1 MQITY
6 ATRAASSDV
15 PNDDYVL
22 ATETFALVLDGAT
35 APAGVNSGCI
45 HDVPWL
51 TAQLA
56 SHQARL
62 LAIEPALELREVLR
76 ESIVLTCAS
85 HAGTC
90 DLANR
95 DSPSS
100 TSALARMRGGRFEHC
115 VLGDSGVVIQHT
127 DGAVTAVVDDRTSYL
142 PSYTREAVS
151 TLRNT
156 DEGFW
161 IASIKPEAA
170 DRALCGSVPAADVR
184 RVALVTDGATRL
196 VERYGWSWAKLLDRL
211 EEDGPDAVID
221 DVRREDAQV
230 VQGVHRGKWPHD
242 DISILFWSIA
252 GGAR

>member
-6 ATRAASSDV
+6 ATRPASADV

-22 ATETFALVLDGAT
+22 AAGTFALMLDGAT
-35 APAGVNSGCI
+35 APVDVETGCI

-62 LAIEPALELREVLR
+62 LAAEPTLELREVLR
-76 ESIVLTCAS
+76 ESIVRTCTS
-85 HAGTC
+85 HADTC
-90 DLANR
+90 DLTNR

-100 TSALARMRGGRFEHC
+100 TSALARVQAGRFEHC
-115 VLGDSGVVIQHT
+115 VLGDSGVIVQHV
-127 DGAVTAVVDDRTSYL
+127 DGTVTAVVDDRTSYL
-142 PSYTREAVS
+142 PSYTRESVS
-151 TLRNT
+151 ALRNT

-170 DRALCGSVPAADVR
+170 DRALCGSTPLSGVR

-196 VERYGWSWAKLLDRL
+196 IERYGWSWEAFIDRL
-211 EEDGPDAVID
+211 EEGGPDAVID

-230 VQGVHRGKWPHD
+230 PRGVHRGKWPHD
-242 DISILFWSIA
+242 DISILLWSIA

>member
-6 ATRAASSDV
+6 ATRRANADM

-22 ATETFALVLDGAT
+22 AAETYALVLDGAT
-35 APAGVNSGCI
+35 APAGIDSGCI

-62 LAIEPALELREVLR
+62 LATEPMLELREVLR
-76 ESIVLTCAS
+76 ESIERTCAS
-85 HAGTC
+85 HADTC

-100 TSALARMRGGRFEHC
+100 TSALARVRGGRFEHC
-115 VLGDSGVVIQHT
+115 VLGDSGVVIQHV
-127 DGAVTAVVDDRTSYL
+127 DGTVTAVVDDRTSYL

-151 TLRNT
+151 ALRNT

-161 IASIKPEAA
+161 IASIRPEAA
-170 DRALCGSVPAADVR
+170 DYALCGSVPVAEVR

-196 VERYGWSWAKLLDRL
+196 TERYGWSWEKLMDRL
-211 EEDGPDAVID
+211 AEDGPDAVID
-221 DVRREDAQV
+221 DVRREDAQIP
-230 VQGVHRGKWPHD
+230 QGVHRGKWPHD
-242 DISILFWSIA
+242 DISILFWSVA

>member
-6 ATRAASSDV
+6 ATKAAGSDA

-22 ATETFALVLDGAT
+22 ATESFAVMLDGAT
-35 APAGVNSGCI
+35 APAGIDSGCI
-45 HDVPWL
+45 HNVPWL

-62 LAIEPALELREVLR
+62 LATEPTRELREVLR
-76 ESIVLTCAS
+76 ESIVRTCAS
-85 HAGTC
+85 HADTC
-90 DLANR
+90 DITNR

-100 TSALARMRGGRFEHC
+100 TSIMARVRGARFEYC

-127 DGAVTAVVDDRTSYL
+127 DSTVTAVVDDRTSYL

-151 TLRNT
+151 SLRNT
-156 DEGFW
+156 DAGFW

-170 DRALCGSVPAADVR
+170 DRALCGSVPVADVR
-184 RVALVTDGATRL
+184 RAVLVTDGATRL
-196 VERYGWSWAKLLDRL
+196 TERYSWSWEKLLDRI
-211 EEDGPDAVID
+211 EEDGPEAVIEE
-221 DVRREDAQV
+221 VRREDAQV
-230 VQGVHRGKWPHD
+230 PQGTQRGKWPHD
-242 DISILFWSIA
+242 DISILFWPFA